1 MSDGVDDDIVG
12 DVDIDIAPSHVKWGI
27 IIRRDN
33 PRIRRSA
40 FQAPK
45 NAVLSC
51 RITLTMIHVPFQTPC
66 HAAMQLVQ
74 LGER

>member
-1 MSDGVDDDIVG
+1 MNDVVG
-12 DVDIDIAPSHVKWGI
+12 DVDADLAPSHVKWGI

-33 PRIRRSA
+33 PRIRPSA

-45 NAVLSC
+45 RPSC
-51 RITLTMIHVPFQTPC
+51 HAEIALTVNRVPFQTPC

-74 LGER
+74 PGER